1 MEEGESDEGDRR
13 SVRENGEKEERR
25 KYVKEGGKCGTR
37 GKNCGNGEMGMGEYR
52 AGRKKKLVQ
61 GGRWKVEGGV
71 E

>member
-1 MEEGESDEGDRR
+1 MEEGESDEGDRC

-37 GKNCGNGEMGMGEYR
+37 GKNCGNGEMGVRYR

-61 GGRWKVEGGV
+61 GGRWEVEGGV